1 MPKPD
6 KSALLAAIAPTQ
18 RGEQATP
25 EQQQHILALVAA
37 LEATNPPPPPHPPPP
52 RDDPPTAPPPNTTPA
67 PTATPELLNG
77 NWRTL
82 YTTSRDLLGLS
93 GLPGIRAGEI
103 YQCIVAERQQVFNIA
118 EIASPLPLTQGIIAI
133 RARFQGVSP
142 RRVTVVFE
150 QLLLGWTW
158 LINYRIE
165 TFVPLLIQRPQ
176 QIPAL
181 KIPIRQP
188 SGRPSWLDITYLD
201 ADLRIGR
208 GSQGSLFILEKV

>member
-37 LEATNPPPPPHPPPP
+37 LEATNP
-52 RDDPPTAPPPNTTPA
+52 TPA